1 MYDDTDAQILDF
13 HRSMLVDSARMRAYA
28 RAVMGAVRPGDVVLD
43 IGCGTGVLS
52 YFACMAG
59 ARRVYA
65 VEQSPVIELAKD
77 LGKRNGFD
85 DRVVY
90 LNEWSTEVE
99 LPEPADVLITET
111 IGNAAVD
118 EGILGSVIDAR
129 ERLLRPGGTIVPEQ
143 LQLWTAGME
152 SWDDH
157 ALVDDW
163 ARPVFTLDCGA
174 AHDRAKGTLWWV
186 DLDAKHVVTDPA
198 LVATIDLATVDD
210 ATITAAG
217 TVTARR
223 RGTAHG
229 LACWFE
235 ADLGH
240 GITVSNAPPA
250 SAPSWSQA
258 FLPAD
263 QVLGLAQG
271 DALAWDLA
279 VSANGQGWRWSLG
292 HADPNLLS
300 TGQDVDADDDDAAAG
315 ADGGAIHRR
324 ASRGEVDLMILQL
337 MDGEHSDVE
346 IAAAVFE
353 RHARHFVDERTMR
366 NHVLS
371 VIEDYQRIERV
382 DRHAVVTGGC

>member
-1 MYDDTDAQILDF
+1 MYDDTNAQILDY

-28 RAVMGAVRPGDVVLD
+28 RAIMHAVRPGDVVLD
-43 IGCGTGVLS
+43 IGCGTGVLA

-77 LGKRNGFD
+77 LGERNGFD

-90 LNEWSTEVE
+90 LNEWSTDVE
-99 LPEPADVLITET
+99 LPELADVLITET

-118 EGILGSVIDAR
+118 EGILGWVIDAR
-129 ERLLRPGGTIVPEQ
+129 TRLLRPGGTIVPER
-143 LQLWTAGME
+143 LELWTAGIE

-163 ARPVFTLDCGA
+163 ARPVFTLDCAA
-174 AHDRAKGTLWWV
+174 AHDRAKQTLWWV
-186 DLDAKHVVTDPA
+186 DLDAKHVVTDPVR
-198 LVATIDLATVDD
+198 VATIDLATVDD
-210 ATITAAG
+210 ASLTSSG
-217 TVTARR
+217 TLRARR

-235 ADLGH
+235 ADLGQD
-240 GITVSNAPPA
+240 ITVGNAPPA

-263 QVLGLAQG
+263 RVFGVTEGDTLDWELAI
-271 DALAWDLA
+271 
-279 VSANGQGWRWSLG
+279 SANGEGWRWSL
-292 HADPNLLS
+292 DPAVDRDVS
-300 TGQDVDADDDDAAAG
+300 TSGDGLDAEPGEPVDSG
-315 ADGGAIHRR
+315 AVHRR
-324 ASRGEVDLMILQL
+324 ASRGDVDLMILQL
-337 MDGEHSDVE
+337 MDGDHSDAE

-353 RHARHFVDERTMR
+353 RHAGHFVDERMMR
-366 NHVLS
+366 NHVFS
-371 VIEDYQRIERV
+371 VIEDYKRIERV
-382 DRHAVVTGGC
+382 DRHVVPTGG